1 MIPEPNA
8 NSSLIVWE
16 IAVPAPLFK
25 TFEYLPPEGISPPE
39 AGSRLLVPFAGR
51 ESVGFFIQSRAS
63 TFSDPQK
70 LKQVTEVLDTKS
82 LLEPSLQKLLTWVS
96 DYYLIPPGD
105 ALMMGLAVSER
116 KGKSPW
122 TAPLNALKACNSEGD
137 PFVELARAPQQ
148 LRALELI
155 GDGIASLT
163 MLEAMGISKAT
174 LRALSKTPFVKKVA
188 ITDET
193 AIVKAQSP
201 ELTSDQN
208 RVVESVTKTLT
219 TFVTHLL
226 DGVTGSGKTAVYI
239 DCIKQVI
246 ERGQQ
251 ALILVPEIG
260 LTPQT
265 QSRFEAALGF
275 EVPVIHSGIS
285 DSERGKAWAMARS
298 GTAPVILGTRSSVF
312 CSFKSLGLIIVDEE
326 HDGSLKQQD
335 HPRYSAR
342 DVAVKRGQVCSCP
355 VILGTATPSLETLAN
370 AQARRYQHHRL
381 TERATKAALP
391 TMKLVDTRGLALTA
405 GLSDQAI
412 EKIER
417 TIVRGEQALL
427 FLNKR
432 GFARSIRCEDCGWTA
447 ECKNCDST
455 MAVHRA
461 PPQLNCH
468 HCLSHRATPRSC
480 DHCNSIRLTSKGV
493 GTEQL
498 EAFLRQK
505 ISDAPL
511 FRVDS
516 DSVSGLPALNELL
529 SNIQETPSAI
539 LLGTQMLSKGHH
551 FPRVTC
557 VVIVD
562 SDSLL
567 FSPDFRAEERLLQLL
582 TQVAGRSGRAEL
594 PGEVLIQTRSPDHP
608 LIKNAAIA
616 PYSDLA
622 HALLERRRSLGL
634 PPHGA
639 LGVIRADAKDERDAI
654 QFLSQVKEALDANAG
669 SRLVGPMPAL
679 MTRRAGLYRYH
690 IVVQSQS
697 RKTVHQTLKA
707 AINAGSSLKT
717 GRKISWFV
725 EIDPTEIV

>member
-16 IAVPAPLFK
+16 IAVPAPLHR

-39 AGSRLLVPFAGR
+39 RGSRLLVPFAGR

-63 TFSDPQK
+63 KISDPHK
-70 LKQVTEVLDTKS
+70 LKQVTEVLDTES
-82 LLEPSLQKLLTWVS
+82 LIEPSLQKLLTWVS

-122 TAPLNALKACNSEGD
+122 VAPLNALTACSTQED

-148 LRALELI
+148 LRALQVI
-155 GDGIASLT
+155 GDGTTRLKT
-163 MLEAMGISKAT
+163 LEAMGISKAT

-188 ITDET
+188 VTDET
-193 AIVKAQSP
+193 AILQAHTP
-201 ELTSDQN
+201 ELSSDQN
-208 RVVESVTKTLT
+208 HVVESITKTLT
-219 TFVTHLL
+219 SFVTHLL

-239 DCIKQVI
+239 ECIRRVI
-246 ERGQQ
+246 ETGQQ
-251 ALILVPEIG
+251 ALVLVPEIG

-265 QSRFEAALGF
+265 RSRFEAALGV

-285 DSERGKAWAMARS
+285 DSERGRAWAMARS
-298 GTAPVILGTRSSVF
+298 GTAPVVLGTRSSVF

-342 DVAVKRGQVCSCP
+342 DVAVKRGQVSNCP

-370 AQARRYQHHRL
+370 ARAGRYQHHRL
-381 TERATKAALP
+381 TERATKADLP
-391 TMKLVDTRGLALTA
+391 KMRLVDTRGLALTA
-405 GLSDQAI
+405 GLSDQVI
-412 EKIER
+412 ETIQR
-417 TIVRGEQALL
+417 TIMRGEQALL

-432 GFARSIRCEDCGWTA
+432 GFARSIQCEDCGWTA
-447 ECKNCDST
+447 ECQNCDST

-468 HCLSHRATPRSC
+468 HCLSHRPTPRSC

-498 EAFLRQK
+498 EAFSRQTV
-505 ISDAPL
+505 SDAPL

-516 DSVSGLPALNELL
+516 DSVSSLPALNELL
-529 SNIQETPSAI
+529 SNIQQAPSAI

-594 PGEVLIQTRSPDHP
+594 PGEVLIQTRSPDNP

-622 HALLERRRSLGL
+622 LTLLERRRSLGL

-639 LGVIRADAKDERDAI
+639 LGVIRADAKNERDAI
-654 QFLSQVKEALDANAG
+654 NFLSQLKEVLSADANG
-669 SRLVGPMPAL
+669 RLLGPIPAL

-690 IVVQSQS
+690 IVVHSQS
-697 RKTVHQTLKA
+697 RKTVHQTLKT
-707 AINAGSSLKT
+707 AINAGSGLKT
-717 GRKISWFV
+717 GRKTSWFV

>member
-16 IAVPAPLFK
+16 IAVPAPLYK

-39 AGSRLLVPFAGR
+39 TGSRLLVPFAGR

-63 TFSDPQK
+63 TFIDPQK
-70 LKQVTEVLDTKS
+70 LKQVTEVLDTKSLLEPTKS

-105 ALMMGLAVSER
+105 ALMMGLSVSER

-122 TAPLNALKACNSEGD
+122 VAPLNALKACNSEDD

-188 ITDET
+188 ITDDT

-251 ALILVPEIG
+251 ALVLVPEIG

-298 GTAPVILGTRSSVF
+298 GTAPVILGTRSSIF

-370 AQARRYQHHRL
+370 AQAGRYQHHRL

-391 TMKLVDTRGLALTA
+391 TMRLVDTRGLALTA

-412 EKIER
+412 ETIER

-432 GFARSIRCEDCGWTA
+432 GFARSIQCEDCGWTA

-468 HCLSHRATPRSC
+468 HCLSHRPTPR
-480 DHCNSIRLTSKGV
+480 
-493 GTEQL
+493 
-498 EAFLRQK
+498 
-505 ISDAPL
+505 
-511 FRVDS
+511 
-516 DSVSGLPALNELL
+516 
-529 SNIQETPSAI
+529 
-539 LLGTQMLSKGHH
+539 
-551 FPRVTC
+551 
-557 VVIVD
+557 
-562 SDSLL
+562 
-567 FSPDFRAEERLLQLL
+567 
-582 TQVAGRSGRAEL
+582 
-594 PGEVLIQTRSPDHP
+594 
-608 LIKNAAIA
+608 
-616 PYSDLA
+616 
-622 HALLERRRSLGL
+622 
-634 PPHGA
+634 
-639 LGVIRADAKDERDAI
+639 
-654 QFLSQVKEALDANAG
+654 
-669 SRLVGPMPAL
+669 
-679 MTRRAGLYRYH
+679 
-690 IVVQSQS
+690 
-697 RKTVHQTLKA
+697 
-707 AINAGSSLKT
+707 
-717 GRKISWFV
+717 
-725 EIDPTEIV
+725 

>member
-16 IAVPAPLFK
+16 IAVPAPLHK
-25 TFEYLPPEGISPPE
+25 TFEYLPPEDEQRPE
-39 AGSRLLVPFAGR
+39 TGSRVLVPFAGR
-51 ESVGFFIQSRAS
+51 ESIGFFIQARAS
-63 TFSDPQK
+63 TFHDPEK
-70 LKQVTEVLDTKS
+70 LKHVTEVIDKAS
-82 LLEPSLQKLLTWVS
+82 LLEAPLQKLLIWVS
-96 DYYLIPPGD
+96 DYYLVPPGD
-105 ALMMGLAVSER
+105 ALMMGLAVNER
-116 KGKSPW
+116 KGKRPW
-122 TAPLNALKACNSEGD
+122 VAPLNALAACHTEED
-137 PFVELARAPQQ
+137 PRMVLAKAPQQ

-155 GDGIASLT
+155 GNGSVSLAE
-163 MLEAMGISKAT
+163 LETEGISKAT

-188 ITDET
+188 LPNET
-193 AIVKAQSP
+193 AILKADIP
-201 ELTSDQN
+201 ALTPDQN
-208 RVVESVTKTLT
+208 RIAENITGTLSS
-219 TFVTHLL
+219 FATHLL

-239 DCIKQVI
+239 ECIKRVI
-246 ERGQQ
+246 ETGQQ
-251 ALILVPEIG
+251 ALVLVPEIG

-265 QSRFEAALGF
+265 RSRFEAALGV

-285 DSERGKAWAMARS
+285 DQERGRAWTMARS

-312 CSFKSLGLIIVDEE
+312 CSFKSLGLIVVDEE

-342 DVAVKRGQVCSCP
+342 DVAVKRGQVCNCP

-370 AQARRYQHHRL
+370 ALTERYHHHHL
-381 TERATKAALP
+381 TERATNAELP
-391 TMKLVDTRGLALTA
+391 SIRLVDTRGLALTA
-405 GLSDQAI
+405 GLSDEAIEAI
-412 EKIER
+412 EK
-417 TIVRGEQALL
+417 TIARGEQALL

-432 GFARSIRCEDCGWTA
+432 GFARSIQCEDCGWAA

-455 MAVHRA
+455 MAVHRS

-468 HCLSHRATPRSC
+468 HCLSHRPTPRSC
-480 DHCNSIRLTSKGV
+480 DHCNSIRLSSKGV

-498 EAFLRQK
+498 EAFLERR
-505 ISDAPL
+505 INGAPL

-516 DSVSGLPALNELL
+516 DSISNLPALNELL
-529 SNIQETPSAI
+529 RNIQQTPSAI

-562 SDSLL
+562 SDTLL

-608 LIKNAAIA
+608 LIKNAAA
-616 PYSDLA
+616 KTYSDQA
-622 HALLERRRSLGL
+622 CDLLERRRSLGL

-654 QFLSQVKEALDANAG
+654 EFLSQLKEALSADAN

-690 IVVQSQS
+690 IVVHSQS
-697 RKTVHQTLKA
+697 RKTVHQVLQR
-707 AINAGSSLKT
+707 AINAGSSLKI
-717 GRKISWFV
+717 GRKTSWFV
-725 EIDPTEIV
+725 EIDPNEIV

>member
-16 IAVPAPLFK
+16 IAVPAPLHR

-39 AGSRLLVPFAGR
+39 RGSRLLVPFGGR

-63 TFSDPQK
+63 KISDPHK
-70 LKQVTEVLDTKS
+70 LKQVTEVLDTES
-82 LLEPSLQKLLTWVS
+82 LIEPSLQKLLTWVS

-122 TAPLNALKACNSEGD
+122 VAPLNALTACSTQED

-148 LRALELI
+148 LRALQVI
-155 GDGIASLT
+155 GDGTTRLKT
-163 MLEAMGISKAT
+163 LEAMGISKAT

-188 ITDET
+188 VTDET
-193 AIVKAQSP
+193 AILQAHTP
-201 ELTSDQN
+201 ELSSDQN
-208 RVVESVTKTLT
+208 HVVESVTKTLT
-219 TFVTHLL
+219 SFVTHLL

-239 DCIKQVI
+239 ECIRRVI
-246 ERGQQ
+246 ETGQQ
-251 ALILVPEIG
+251 ALVLVPEIG

-265 QSRFEAALGF
+265 RSRFEAALGV

-285 DSERGKAWAMARS
+285 DSERGRAWAMARS
-298 GTAPVILGTRSSVF
+298 GTAPVVLGTRSSVF

-342 DVAVKRGQVCSCP
+342 DVAVKRGQVSNCP

-370 AQARRYQHHRL
+370 ARAGRYQHHRL
-381 TERATKAALP
+381 TERATKADLP
-391 TMKLVDTRGLALTA
+391 KMRLVDTRGLALTA

-412 EKIER
+412 ETIQR
-417 TIVRGEQALL
+417 TIMRGEQALL

-432 GFARSIRCEDCGWTA
+432 GFARSIQCEDCGWTA
-447 ECKNCDST
+447 ECQNCDST

-468 HCLSHRATPRSC
+468 HCLSHRPTPRSC

-498 EAFLRQK
+498 EAFLRQTV
-505 ISDAPL
+505 SDAPL

-516 DSVSGLPALNELL
+516 DSVSSLPALNELL
-529 SNIQETPSAI
+529 SNIQQAPSAI

-594 PGEVLIQTRSPDHP
+594 PGEVLIQTRSPDNP

-622 HALLERRRSLGL
+622 LTLLERRRSLGL

-639 LGVIRADAKDERDAI
+639 LGVIRADAKNERDAI
-654 QFLSQVKEALDANAG
+654 NFLSQLKEVLSADANG
-669 SRLVGPMPAL
+669 RLLGPMPAL

-690 IVVQSQS
+690 IVVHSQS
-697 RKTVHQTLKA
+697 RKTVHQTLKT
-707 AINAGSSLKT
+707 AINAGSGLKT
-717 GRKISWFV
+717 GRKTSWFV

>member
-16 IAVPAPLFK
+16 IAVPAPLHT
-25 TFEYLPPEGISPPE
+25 TFEYLPPENEQRPE
-39 AGSRLLVPFAGR
+39 AGSRVLVPFAGR
-51 ESVGFFIQSRAS
+51 ESIGFFIQARTS
-63 TFSDPQK
+63 TFHAPKK
-70 LKQVTEVLDTKS
+70 LKQVTEVIDRTS
-82 LLEPSLQKLLTWVS
+82 LLEPTLQKLLLWVS

-105 ALMMGLAVSER
+105 ALIMGLAVSER
-116 KGKSPW
+116 KGKRPW
-122 TAPLNALKACNSEGD
+122 EAPLNALTACHTEEN
-137 PFVELARAPQQ
+137 PRVALARAPQQ
-148 LRALELI
+148 LRAFELI
-155 GDGIASLT
+155 GDGSARLT
-163 MLEAMGISKAT
+163 ELAAEGISTAT

-188 ITDET
+188 LSDAT
-193 AIVKAQSP
+193 AIPKADTP
-201 ELTSDQN
+201 ALTPDQN
-208 RVVESVTKTLT
+208 RVVESITRTLSS
-219 TFVTHLL
+219 FATHLL

-239 DCIKQVI
+239 ECIRRVI
-246 ERGQQ
+246 ETGQQ
-251 ALILVPEIG
+251 ALVLVPEIG

-265 QSRFEAALGF
+265 RSRFEAALGV

-285 DSERGKAWAMARS
+285 DSERGRAWAMARS

-370 AQARRYQHHRL
+370 ALAGRYQHHRL
-381 TERATKAALP
+381 TERATKAELP
-391 TMKLVDTRGLALTA
+391 KMRLVDTRGLALTA

-412 EKIER
+412 ETIER
-417 TIVRGEQALL
+417 TIMRGEQALL

-432 GFARSIRCEDCGWTA
+432 GFARSIQCEDCGWTA

-455 MAVHRA
+455 MAVHKS

-468 HCLSHRATPRSC
+468 HCLSYRPTPRSC

-516 DSVSGLPALNELL
+516 DSVSSLPALNELL
-529 SNIQETPSAI
+529 SNIQQARSAV

-582 TQVAGRSGRAEL
+582 TQVSGRSGRAEL

-608 LIKNAAIA
+608 LIKNSAIA
-616 PYSDLA
+616 PYADLA

-639 LGVIRADAKDERDAI
+639 LGVIRADARDERDAI
-654 QFLSQVKEALDANAG
+654 NFLSQLKEVLGADAKG
-669 SRLVGPMPAL
+669 RLLGPMPAL

-690 IVVQSQS
+690 IVVHSQS
-697 RKTVHQTLKA
+697 RKTVHQTLKT
-707 AINAGSSLKT
+707 AINAGSSLKI
-717 GRKISWFV
+717 GRKTSWFV
-725 EIDPTEIV
+725 EIDPNEIV